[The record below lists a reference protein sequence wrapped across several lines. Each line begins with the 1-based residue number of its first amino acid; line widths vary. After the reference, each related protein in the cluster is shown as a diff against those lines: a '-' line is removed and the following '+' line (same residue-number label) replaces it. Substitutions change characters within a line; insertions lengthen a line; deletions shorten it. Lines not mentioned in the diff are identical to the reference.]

1 MTLPRPREVPAE
13 ALEGLLPALVTLD
26 ADLFGAE
33 AWSATTWQGLIGTPG
48 RRLTVHEDAGV
59 LVAYALVG
67 LVGDFAEL
75 LRIGVAPAA
84 RRRGLAAGLLAAAVE
99 VARADGADRMLLE
112 VSEANI
118 GARTLYERVGFVP
131 LDRRPAYYRDGT
143 AALVLQV
150 DLDADLTPAADHPQ
164 GRMDP

>member
-1 MTLPRPREVPAE
+1 MSLRTVRPDV
-13 ALEGLLPALVTLD
+13 LDDVFPALVALD

-33 AWSATTWQGLIGTPG
+33 AWDAAGWQGLVGTPG
-48 RRLTVHEDAGV
+48 RRLTVVEDAGV

-84 RRRGLAAGLLAAAVE
+84 RRRGLAAGLLAAAVD

-112 VSEANI
+112 VSEAND
-118 GARTLYERVGFVP
+118 GARALYESVGFAP
-131 LDRRPAYYRDGT
+131 IDRRPAYYRDGT
-143 AALVLQV
+143 AALVLQL
-150 DLDADLTPAADHPQ
+150 DLSSDLTPADDHPQ